1 MEISTKGVLK
11 RFGDEVLAT
20 EACTLHMT
28 LYNEI
33 VKETK
38 GFEKTLGVSVKHLGT
53 GEEASFNGEE
63 LFPTASVFK
72 VPVIVE
78 LYRQVEAG
86 RLSLDNKLV
95 LKDSLKVPGSGI
107 LKELSEG
114 LEVSVRDLS
123 RLMMI
128 LSDNTATDMIV
139 ERVGKEN
146 VNATMRRLGLN
157 NTLVLV
163 DCRDLLFDLVG
174 ENSLPEEEK
183 TLDLYL
189 KLAKNGANKGSWSL
203 GTERNNVTTPLEM
216 NRLLEFIVEGKATG
230 RASCDLILATMEKC
244 QTGEHRVPKYL
255 PEEKVKMQRKTGSL
269 PGIRNDVGVITI
281 LATGEKYC
289 LSCFTKGAQD
299 VYAAEEAIAKVSRNV
314 YQYFTAGK

>member
-1 MEISTKGVLK
+1 
-11 RFGDEVLAT
+11 
-20 EACTLHMT
+20 MT
-28 LYNEI
+28 LYNEL

-38 GFEKTLGVSVKHLGT
+38 GFEKVLGVAVKHLGT
-53 GEEASFNGEE
+53 GEEVGFNGEE

-78 LYRQVEAG
+78 LYRQAEAG
-86 RLSLDNKLV
+86 GLNLDSKMV

-114 LEVSVRDLS
+114 LEVTVMDLS

-157 NTLVLV
+157 KTLVV
-163 DCRDLLFDLVG
+163 ADCRDLLFDLVG
-174 ENSLPEEEK
+174 ENSLPDEEK
-183 TLDLYL
+183 TLDRYL
-189 KLAKNGANKGSWSL
+189 QLAKAGANKGSWSL
-203 GTERNNVTTPLEM
+203 GTERNDVSTPLEM
-216 NRLLEFIVEGKATG
+216 NKLLEFIVEGQAAG
-230 RASCDLILATMEKC
+230 RAGCDAILATMEKC
-244 QTGEHRVPKYL
+244 QTGEYRVPKYL
-255 PEEKVKMQRKTGSL
+255 PAEKVKMNRKTGSL

-281 LATGEKYC
+281 LATGERYC
-289 LSCFTKGAQD
+289 ISCFSKGAQD
-299 VYAAEEAIAKVSRNV
+299 VYAAEEAIARVSRSV
-314 YQYFTAGK
+314 YQYFTGGK

>member
-1 MEISTKGVLK
+1 
-11 RFGDEVLAT
+11 
-20 EACTLHMT
+20 MT

-38 GFEKTLGVSVKHLGT
+38 GFEKVLGVAVKHLGT
-53 GEEASFNGEE
+53 GEEVGFNGDE

-86 RLSLDNKLV
+86 RLSLDDKLV
-95 LKDSLKVPGSGI
+95 LKDSVKVPGSGI

-114 LEVSVRDLS
+114 LEVTVRDLS
-123 RLMMI
+123 QLMMI
-128 LSDNTATDMIV
+128 LSDNTATDIIV

-146 VNATMRRLGLN
+146 VTAAMRRLGLR
-157 NTLVLV
+157 NTLVV
-163 DCRDLLFDLVG
+163 ADCRDMLFDLVG
-174 ENSLPEEEK
+174 ENGLPDEEK

-189 KLAKNGANKGSWSL
+189 MLAKAGTNKGSWSL
-203 GTERNNVTTPLEM
+203 GTERNNVTTPVEM
-216 NRLLEFIVEGKATG
+216 NRLLSFIVDATAAG
-230 RASCDLILATMEKC
+230 RASCDAILATMGKC
-244 QTGEHRVPKYL
+244 QTGEYRVPKYL
-255 PEEKVKMQRKTGSL
+255 PTEKVRMQRKTGSL

-289 LSCFTKGAQD
+289 ISCFTKGASD
-299 VYAAEEAIAKVSRNV
+299 VYAVEEAIARVSRNV
-314 YQYFTAGK
+314 YQYFTSGN

>member
-1 MEISTKGVLK
+1 
-11 RFGDEVLAT
+11 
-20 EACTLHMT
+20 MT

-38 GFEKTLGVSVKHLGT
+38 GFEKTLGVAVRHLGT
-53 GEEASFNGEE
+53 GEEVSFNGDE

-78 LYRQVEAG
+78 LYRQIEAG
-86 RLSLDNKLV
+86 KLSLDDRLV

-107 LKELSEG
+107 LKELTEG
-114 LEVSVRDLS
+114 LDVSIRDLS

-128 LSDNTATDMIV
+128 LSDNTATDMLV
-139 ERVGKEN
+139 EKVGKDN

-157 NTLVLV
+157 NTVVLA

-174 ENSLPEEEK
+174 ENSLPDEEK
-183 TLDLYL
+183 TLELYL

-203 GTERNNVTTPLEM
+203 GTERNDVTTPSEM
-216 NRLLEFIVEGKATG
+216 NKLLASIVEGGAASH
-230 RASCDLILATMEKC
+230 ASCDAILETMSKC
-244 QTGEHRVPKYL
+244 QTGEYRVPKYL
-255 PEEKVKMQRKTGSL
+255 PAEKVKMQRKTGSL

-289 LSCFTKGAQD
+289 ISCFTKDAED
-299 VYAAEEAIAKVSRNV
+299 VYAAEEVIARVSRNV
-314 YQYFTAGK
+314 YLHFAE

>member
-1 MEISTKGVLK
+1 
-11 RFGDEVLAT
+11 
-20 EACTLHMT
+20 MT

-38 GFEKTLGVSVKHLGT
+38 GFEKTLGVAVRHLST
-53 GEEASFNGEE
+53 GEEVSFNGDE

-78 LYRQVEAG
+78 LYRQIEAG
-86 RLSLDNKLV
+86 KLSLDDRLV

-107 LKELSEG
+107 LKELTEG
-114 LEVSVRDLS
+114 LDVSIRDLS

-128 LSDNTATDMIV
+128 LSDNTATDMLV
-139 ERVGKEN
+139 EKVGKDN

-157 NTLVLV
+157 NTVVLA

-174 ENSLPEEEK
+174 ENSLPDEEK
-183 TLDLYL
+183 TLELYL

-203 GTERNNVTTPLEM
+203 GTERNDVTTPSEM
-216 NRLLEFIVEGKATG
+216 NKLLASIVEGGAAS
-230 RASCDLILATMEKC
+230 RASCDAILETMGKC
-244 QTGEHRVPKYL
+244 QTGEYRVPKYL
-255 PEEKVKMQRKTGSL
+255 PAEKVKMQRKTGSL

-289 LSCFTKGAQD
+289 ISCFTKDAED
-299 VYAAEEAIAKVSRNV
+299 VYAAEEAIARVSRNV
-314 YQYFTAGK
+314 YLYFAK

>member
-1 MEISTKGVLK
+1 VYKSVRGS
-11 RFGDEVLAT
+11 VLAPGRG
-20 EACTLHMT
+20 CRHMT

-33 VKETK
+33 VKETR
-38 GFEKTLGVSVKHLGT
+38 GFERSLGVAVRHLGT
-53 GEEASFNGEE
+53 GEEVSFNGDE

-86 RLSLDNKLV
+86 VLSLDDRLV

-114 LEVSVRDLS
+114 LEVTVRDLS

-128 LSDNTATDMIV
+128 LSDNTATDMLV

-146 VNATMRRLGLN
+146 VNATMRRFGLK
-157 NTLVLV
+157 NTIVV
-163 DCRDLLFDLVG
+163 ADCRDLLFDLVG
-174 ENSLPEEEK
+174 ENSLPDEEK

-203 GTERNNVTTPLEM
+203 GTARNDVTTPSEM
-216 NRLLEFIVEGKATG
+216 NQLLWQIVEGNAAG
-230 RASCDLILATMEKC
+230 RANCDAILDTMGKC
-244 QTGEHRVPKYL
+244 QTGEYRVPKYL
-255 PEEKVKMQRKTGSL
+255 PAEKVKMQRKTGSL

-281 LATGEKYC
+281 LATGERYII
-289 LSCFTKGAQD
+289 SCFSKGAPD
-299 VYAAEEAIAKVSRNV
+299 TYAVEEAIARVSRNV
-314 YQYFTAGK
+314 YGYFTGAK

>member
-1 MEISTKGVLK
+1 
-11 RFGDEVLAT
+11 
-20 EACTLHMT
+20 MT

-38 GFEKTLGVSVKHLGT
+38 GFEKVLGVGVKHLDT
-53 GEEASFNGEE
+53 GEEVGFNGDE

-86 RLSLDNKLV
+86 KIRLDDRLV
-95 LKDSLKVPGSGI
+95 LKDSEKVPGSGI
-107 LKELSEG
+107 LKELTEG
-114 LEVSVRDLS
+114 LEVTVKDLS

-146 VNATMRRLGLN
+146 VNAAMRRLGLR
-157 NTLVLV
+157 NTLVV
-163 DCRDLLFDLVG
+163 ADCRDLLFDLVG
-174 ENSLPEEEK
+174 ENSLPDEEK

-189 KLAKNGANKGSWSL
+189 KLAKAGATKGSWSL
-203 GTERNNVTTPLEM
+203 GTERNDVTTPVEM
-216 NRLLEFIVEGKATG
+216 NKLLGYIVEGTAAG
-230 RASCDLILATMEKC
+230 RTSCDAILATMEKC
-244 QTGEHRVPKYL
+244 QTGEYRVPKYL
-255 PEEKVKMQRKTGSL
+255 PAEKVRMQRKTGSL

-281 LATGEKYC
+281 LATGERYC
-289 LSCFTKGAQD
+289 ISCFTKGAED
-299 VYAAEEAIAKVSRNV
+299 VFAAEEAIARVSRNV
-314 YQYFTAGK
+314 YQYFASGK